1 MRKKML
7 SWILTLTMVL
17 SLFTALPITANAQ
30 TGVCEII
37 DTDGV
42 TFVKDCDTLDEA
54 LTDVANGQ
62 TLRLLTD
69 VPYAE
74 TLYAIG
80 KSFSIDVNGFNLT
93 VNPVNKNCVLVGDT
107 QDLNIYDSR
116 TGGSLTVTASGGDNL
131 AGLYATGTD
140 SAISI
145 AVPSTITVNS
155 DNGIGVRADD
165 LDRIDLTS
173 ATTIT
178 ATGSQSRGVY
188 TTYGGSVNILNAII
202 TADTYCVEA
211 YGKKDDT
218 PSSITVVGNVTAS
231 GMYANGAYVW
241 GGADISITGDVSATN
256 SGYGVWVEDGNAA
269 ITGDVTAGIY
279 AAYATGGNSTITIT
293 GDVAATDADGA
304 GADANNGGTITVNGN
319 ASGGRY
325 GAFALYG
332 GTILVTGDATAAGGL
347 SPEYSAAVIA
357 DGDGSSVSVGGNAT
371 LTGSNGYGV
380 QANNGGIV
388 TVGGN
393 VSATRSGCY
402 GAYAIGYD
410 YGGEITIE
418 GSIDATTYISVG
430 GDTKEP
436 GENNELTTKEGYL
449 TYAYGDPVSTV
460 WVRNY
465 LIAVEDTWI
474 GEYYQD
480 WVCGAWH
487 TIEIGTTVTDETR
500 SYALLRFDVSSLP
513 SSAESVKLQL
523 RFSGITSA
531 GCHLS
536 EVTVHRVTSTW
547 DEDTVSY
554 STRPTW
560 DSAVID
566 TFDGTILGTGYIG
579 DVWEWDI
586 TELYNEWKANP
597 SSNFG
602 VLLSAPTAL
611 VDLQAQQGFYSKEG
625 APDDAY
631 APRLVIEEGS
641 APALDAFCWVVY
653 DQGVAPVATGPAKL
667 GIPGG
672 PLTSI
677 TPAANSF
684 WMTGAD
690 FVDDQLYGV
699 DYNSSNNSG
708 LYTIDAQTG
717 EYELVGN
724 AGANL
729 TGFAYDA
736 QSQVA
741 YGIGQVNMYNY
752 LYTVDLETGVSTPM
766 GIVDGP
772 YLIVDIAVDN
782 AGNLYGLD
790 INNDVLL
797 SINPSTAVGTQIG
810 SLGLD
815 INYAQDLAYDRD
827 NGILYGTLYANS
839 STAGLYSINAS
850 TGAATLEYAFSAQV
864 DGFAIPYTVSDDNC
878 IVPGCTT
885 SIPGGG
891 FTEFTMIEGEKYYHI
906 SNAAQLAH
914 INEHLGL
921 NYIQT
926 ADIDLSGYNRG
937 LWNPIGGYLGSD
949 WFTGHYLGEGHK
961 IENMKID
968 VTSPDGSIIYAGLF
982 GLTSPTAHIEE
993 INLEIDS
1000 LSAAQAPLAY
1010 GEVYLGGI
1018 AATHR
1023 STGTIKGCH
1032 VTING
1037 NITATSDGG
1046 NVYVGGIVGYNIGNI
1061 SGCSTSTSTASIL
1074 TVAARGKEAFVGGI
1088 AGYTSGNI
1096 LNSDNLGK
1104 LHAEAA
1110 GDTYTRRVYVGG
1122 ITGYAEESAVDT
1134 IIENCQNDADIES
1147 INNCAVENTYRA
1159 YAGGIVG
1166 HIDWND
1172 SAQSVIIRNC
1182 ANIGTDKRVYTKA
1195 PSTLTGGIAASARFV
1210 PQTNITIENCYN
1222 RSNVI
1227 SVMLDFGYNKGPEY
1241 CTGVTAGGIV
1251 GAAGG
1256 MRLQYCYSDAADISA
1271 TATAGEDAYEGGV
1284 AGLIWG
1290 TRLAQSYY
1298 ETNENVPVGIDGA
1311 VDSSMA
1317 IVPQAD
1323 ITEQVEGASASQLKT
1338 KSFYGD
1344 NWQWY
1349 TSGGIAPDYY
1359 SSTDP
1364 WRFTSATGYPVL
1376 RGLLYTPT
1384 PPSGG
1389 GSYTPSTYKITA
1401 TANAGGTITPA
1412 GNSSVTEYSNITFTI
1427 KPDKNYIIKDVLVDG
1442 TSVGAAATYTFSS
1455 VRANHT
1461 IEAKFSHDCP
1471 SKPFIDVDITQWYHE
1486 GIDYVLLAGLFNGTS
1501 ATTFEPNNAMTRAML
1516 VTVLHRL
1523 EGTPATTAGNPFADV
1538 ASGNWY
1544 TNAVIWANA
1553 KGIVKGYDSDTFG
1566 ANDFIT
1572 REQLVTIL
1580 YRYAQYKG
1588 YDVSV
1593 GEDTNILSYVDAL
1606 NISEYAI
1613 PAIQWACGAGVM
1625 QGDGAKLDPQ
1635 GSATRAQV
1643 AAMLMRF
1650 IENVAK

>member
-1 MRKKML
+1 M
-7 SWILTLTMVL
+7 
-17 SLFTALPITANAQ
+17 
-30 TGVCEII
+30 
-37 DTDGV
+37 
-42 TFVKDCDTLDEA
+42 
-54 LTDVANGQ
+54 
-62 TLRLLTD
+62 
-69 VPYAE
+69 
-74 TLYAIG
+74 
-80 KSFSIDVNGFNLT
+80 
-93 VNPVNKNCVLVGDT
+93 
-107 QDLNIYDSR
+107 
-116 TGGSLTVTASGGDNL
+116 
-131 AGLYATGTD
+131 
-140 SAISI
+140 
-145 AVPSTITVNS
+145 
-155 DNGIGVRADD
+155 
-165 LDRIDLTS
+165 
-173 ATTIT
+173 
-178 ATGSQSRGVY
+178 
-188 TTYGGSVNILNAII
+188 
-202 TADTYCVEA
+202 
-211 YGKKDDT
+211 
-218 PSSITVVGNVTAS
+218 
-231 GMYANGAYVW
+231 
-241 GGADISITGDVSATN
+241 
-256 SGYGVWVEDGNAA
+256 
-269 ITGDVTAGIY
+269 
-279 AAYATGGNSTITIT
+279 
-293 GDVAATDADGA
+293 
-304 GADANNGGTITVNGN
+304 
-319 ASGGRY
+319 
-325 GAFALYG
+325 YG
-332 GTILVTGDATAAGGL
+332 GTISVTGNTTAAGDL

-380 QANNGGIV
+380 QADNGGII

-393 VSATRSGCY
+393 VSATGSECY
-402 GAYAIGYD
+402 GAYA
-410 YGGEITIE
+410 GGNVTRSYITVE
-418 GSIDATTYISVG
+418 GTIDAAKYINID
-430 GDTKEP
+430 GDQKNIDQATEP
-436 GENNELTTKEGYL
+436 TTKSGYY
-449 TYAYGDPVSTV
+449 TYNWAENSSTV

-480 WVCGAWH
+480 WVCGAWP

-513 SSAESVKLQL
+513 SSTGSVKLQL

-536 EVTVHRVTSTW
+536 EVTAHRVTSAW
-547 DEDTVSY
+547 DENTVSY

-597 SSNFG
+597 NSNFG

-677 TPAANSF
+677 TPVANSF
-684 WMTGAD
+684 WMSGAD

-699 DYNSSNNSG
+699 SYNGSNNSG

-752 LYTVDLETGVSTPM
+752 LYTVDLETGISTPM

-797 SINPSTAVGTQIG
+797 SINPVTAVGTQIG

-815 INYAQDLAYDRD
+815 INFAQDLAYDRD

-839 STAGLYSINAS
+839 STAGLYSINTS
-850 TGAATLEYAFSAQV
+850 TGAATPEYAFSAEV

-914 INEHLGL
+914 INEHLDL

-926 ADIDLSGYNRG
+926 EDIDLSQYNGG

-949 WFTGHYLGEGHK
+949 WFTGQYLGDGHK

-968 VTSPDGSIIYAGLF
+968 VTSSDGSIIYAGLF
-982 GLTSPTAHIEE
+982 GLTSPTAHIEG

-1023 STGTIKGCH
+1023 SAGTIKGCH

-1122 ITGYAEESAVDT
+1122 ITGYAEESAADT

-1147 INNCAVENTYRA
+1147 INNCDVENTYRA

-1182 ANIGTDKRVYTKA
+1182 ANIGKNKQVYTKA
-1195 PSTLTGGIAASARFV
+1195 PSTLTGGIAGSARFV

-1227 SVMLDFGYNKGPEY
+1227 SDMLDFGYNKGPGY

-1256 MRLQYCYSDAADISA
+1256 MKLQYCYSAAADISA
-1271 TATAGEDAYEGGV
+1271 TATEGEDSYEGGV
-1284 AGLIWG
+1284 AGLTWG
-1290 TRLAQSYY
+1290 TRLSQNYY
-1298 ETNENVPVGIDGA
+1298 ETNAIVTTGIGGA
-1311 VDSSMA
+1311 VDDSMT

-1323 ITEQVEGASASQLKT
+1323 AVGEVEGKTAAQLQS
-1338 KSFYGD
+1338 KSTYGD
-1344 NWQWY
+1344 GWQWY
-1349 TSGGIAPDYY
+1349 VSGGTEPDYY

-1364 WRFTSATGYPVL
+1364 WRFAAANSYPVL
-1376 RGLLYTPT
+1376 RGLPYIAPT
-1384 PPSGG
+1384 PPSDG
-1389 GSYTPSTYKITA
+1389 GSHTPNTYKIAA
-1401 TANAGGTITPA
+1401 TANAGGAITPA
-1412 GNSSVTEYSNITFTI
+1412 GNLSVTEYSNVTFTI
-1427 KPDKNYIIKDVLVDG
+1427 KPDKNYIIKDVLIDG
-1442 TSVGAAATYTFSS
+1442 TSVGAVATYTFSS
-1455 VRANHT
+1455 VKANHT
-1461 IEAKFSHDCP
+1461 IEVKFAHDCP
-1471 SKPFIDVDITQWYHE
+1471 SKPFADVDITQWYHE
-1486 GIDYVLLAGLFNGTS
+1486 GIDYVLLAGLFKGTS
-1501 ATTFEPNNAMTRAML
+1501 ATTFEPHSAMTRAML

-1523 EGTPATTAGNPFADV
+1523 EGNPAATTGNSFTDV

-1544 TNAVIWANA
+1544 TDAVAWANA

-1566 ANDFIT
+1566 TNDFIT
-1572 REQLVTIL
+1572 REQLATIL

-1593 GEDTNILSYVDAL
+1593 GEDTNILSYVDAG